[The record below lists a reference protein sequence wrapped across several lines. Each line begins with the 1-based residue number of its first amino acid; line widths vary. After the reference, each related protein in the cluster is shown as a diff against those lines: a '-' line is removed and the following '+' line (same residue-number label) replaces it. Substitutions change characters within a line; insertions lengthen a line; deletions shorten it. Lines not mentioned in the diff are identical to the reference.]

1 MSYNTDFLMSA
12 MIILMLILWQFTKQ
26 KRPNDLNNKVFLFLV
41 VLASLDVSFEMIST
55 YFINLKESAIISTTI
70 FYVLQALLPFAL
82 VCYIRTLREN
92 KIISITEMVL
102 VGIPTMLLL
111 SIVLTNPFTNL
122 LFYFDP
128 TLGYVKGS
136 WYMIMYYGAFFHI
149 VLGCL
154 MTFRWRKI
162 FGKRKIFALFEILL
176 LAGIGVLA
184 QSINQTILTTGFG
197 VSLAILAL
205 FIAINNPHAN
215 TDSLTGLYDKPYL
228 AKKVNELVLSKKT
241 FHIITIYV
249 YQLNYNNKGADGN
262 NDSLLLESSDKL
274 QKLCGEKVF
283 RISGKRFL
291 VLAESLKEYKDFL
304 SSISRFFEEDL
315 QESKNQGS
323 VPTVIAGIL
332 NAERLLDDA
341 TMLDY
346 ATYLEG
352 LSPHIEMVEIIQSDD
367 KTLQNFY
374 YNQKVERY
382 LDEAIEKDLFLVY
395 YQPVFSLVDN
405 EYISLEALSRL
416 YHPELGWIAPD
427 LFIELAEKNH
437 TITKITDLQFHRVC
451 KFVKEN
457 EVLMQHIKTVKMNL
471 SPIDL
476 MQKDCCE
483 HFVDIID
490 SYNLSHSYFQFEITE
505 TVATE
510 YNASLNDAIAKFV
523 RAGIGLC
530 LDDFGSGYANFN
542 TVTQLPFS
550 IIKLDSSLLFN
561 ICKDDRSSSFYQS
574 IVSVFHSMG
583 YRVVSEGVETEEE
596 KNLLEKWGV
605 DMIQGYYFSKPLPK
619 DEIVKLIIG

>member
-1 MSYNTDFLMSA
+1 
-12 MIILMLILWQFTKQ
+12 MLILWQFYSRK
-26 KRPNDLNNKVFLFLV
+26 KPDDYNNKAFSVLV
-41 VLASLDVSFEMIST
+41 IITLMNALFEMLSICFVSAK
-55 YFINLKESAIISTTI
+55 INAIISLTT
-70 FYVLQALLPFAL
+70 FYVFQVLLSFAI

-92 KIISITEMVL
+92 KIISITETLL
-102 VGIPTMLLL
+102 VGIPTMILLA
-111 SIVLTNPFTNL
+111 IVLTNPFTWL
-122 LFYFDP
+122 LFYFNP
-128 TLGYVKGS
+128 SSGYAKGP

-162 FGKRKIFALFEILL
+162 FGKRKIFALFEFLILSGL
-176 LAGIGVLA
+176 GILV
-184 QSINQTILTTGFG
+184 QSVNQSLRTAIFGISLGILD
-197 VSLAILAL
+197 L

-249 YQLNYNNKGADGN
+249 YQLNYNNKGVAGN

-346 ATYLEG
+346 AAYLEG
-352 LSPHIEMVEIIQSDD
+352 LSPHIEMVEIIQGDD

-382 LDEAIEKDLFLVY
+382 LDEAIEKDLFSVY

-510 YNASLNDAIAKFV
+510 YNASLNDAIAGFV

-542 TVTQLPFS
+542 TVTKLPFS
-550 IIKLDSSLLFN
+550 IIKLDRSLLFN
-561 ICKDDRSSSFYQS
+561 ICKDDRTSSFYQS

>member
-1 MSYNTDFLMSA
+1 M
-12 MIILMLILWQFTKQ
+12 
-26 KRPNDLNNKVFLFLV
+26 
-41 VLASLDVSFEMIST
+41 
-55 YFINLKESAIISTTI
+55 
-70 FYVLQALLPFAL
+70 
-82 VCYIRTLREN
+82 
-92 KIISITEMVL
+92 
-102 VGIPTMLLL
+102 
-111 SIVLTNPFTNL
+111 
-122 LFYFDP
+122 
-128 TLGYVKGS
+128 
-136 WYMIMYYGAFFHI
+136 
-149 VLGCL
+149 
-154 MTFRWRKI
+154 
-162 FGKRKIFALFEILL
+162 
-176 LAGIGVLA
+176 
-184 QSINQTILTTGFG
+184 
-197 VSLAILAL
+197 
-205 FIAINNPHAN
+205 
-215 TDSLTGLYDKPYL
+215 
-228 AKKVNELVLSKKT
+228 
-241 FHIITIYV
+241 
-249 YQLNYNNKGADGN
+249 NYNNKGVAGN

-304 SSISRFFEEDL
+304 SSISHFFEEDL
-315 QESKNQGS
+315 MENKNQGS
-323 VPTVIAGIL
+323 VPTVITGIL

-346 ATYLEG
+346 AAYLEG
-352 LSPHIEMVEIIQSDD
+352 LSPHIEMVEIIQGDD
-367 KTLQNFY
+367 KTLHNFY
-374 YNQKVERY
+374 YKQKVEQY

-395 YQPVFSLVDN
+395 YQPVFSLADN
-405 EYISLEALSRL
+405 HYISLEALSRL
-416 YHPELGWIAPD
+416 YHPELGWIASD
-427 LFIELAEKNH
+427 LFIELAEENH

-451 KFVKEN
+451 KFIKEN

-510 YNASLNDAIAKFV
+510 YNASLNDAIAGFV

-542 TVTQLPFS
+542 TVTKLPFS
-550 IIKLDSSLLFN
+550 IIKLDRSLLFN
-561 ICKDDRSSSFYQS
+561 ICKDDRTSSFYQS
-574 IVSVFHSMG
+574 IVSVFHNMG

-619 DEIVKLIIG
+619 NEIIKLIIG

>member
-1 MSYNTDFLMSA
+1 
-12 MIILMLILWQFTKQ
+12 MLF
-26 KRPNDLNNKVFLFLV
+26 
-41 VLASLDVSFEMIST
+41 S
-55 YFINLKESAIISTTI
+55 
-70 FYVLQALLPFAL
+70 
-82 VCYIRTLREN
+82 
-92 KIISITEMVL
+92 
-102 VGIPTMLLL
+102 
-111 SIVLTNPFTNL
+111 
-122 LFYFDP
+122 FDP
-128 TLGYVKGS
+128 SLGYVKGP

-176 LAGIGVLA
+176 LAGIGVLV

-249 YQLNYNNKGADGN
+249 YQLNYNNKGVAGN

-283 RISGKRFL
+283 RISRKRFL

-346 ATYLEG
+346 AAYLEG
-352 LSPHIEMVEIIQSDD
+352 LSPHIEMVEIIQGDD
-367 KTLQNFY
+367 KTLHNFY
-374 YNQKVERY
+374 YKQKVEQY
-382 LDEAIEKDLFLVY
+382 LDEAIEKDLFEVY

-405 EYISLEALSRL
+405 HYISLEALSRL
-416 YHPELGWIAPD
+416 YHPELGWIASD
-427 LFIELAEKNH
+427 LFIELAEENH

-510 YNASLNDAIAKFV
+510 YNASLNDAIAGFV

-542 TVTQLPFS
+542 TVTKLPFS
-550 IIKLDSSLLFN
+550 IIKLDRSLLFN
-561 ICKDDRSSSFYQS
+561 ICKDDRTSSFYQS
-574 IVSVFHSMG
+574 IVSVFHNMG

>member
-1 MSYNTDFLMSA
+1 
-12 MIILMLILWQFTKQ
+12 MLILWQFYSRK
-26 KRPNDLNNKVFLFLV
+26 KPDDYNNKAFSVLV
-41 VLASLDVSFEMIST
+41 IITLMNALFEMLSICFVSAE
-55 YFINLKESAIISTTI
+55 INAIISLTT
-70 FYVLQALLPFAL
+70 FYVFQVLLSFAI

-92 KIISITEMVL
+92 KIISISETL
-102 VGIPTMLLL
+102 LLGIPTMILLA
-111 SIVLTNPFTNL
+111 IVLTNPFTWL
-122 LFYFDP
+122 LFYFNP
-128 TLGYVKGS
+128 SSGYVKGP

-176 LAGIGVLA
+176 LAGIGVLV

-249 YQLNYNNKGADGN
+249 YQLNYNNKGVAGN

-323 VPTVIAGIL
+323 IPAVITGIL

-346 ATYLEG
+346 AAYLEG
-352 LSPHIEMVEIIQSDD
+352 LSPHIEMVEIIQGDD
-367 KTLQNFY
+367 KTLHNFY
-374 YNQKVERY
+374 YKQKVEQY
-382 LDEAIEKDLFLVY
+382 LDEAIEKDLFEVY

-405 EYISLEALSRL
+405 HYISLEALSRL
-416 YHPELGWIAPD
+416 YHPELGWIASD
-427 LFIELAEKNH
+427 LFIELAEENH

-510 YNASLNDAIAKFV
+510 YNVSLNDAIAGFV

-542 TVTQLPFS
+542 TVTKLPFS
-550 IIKLDSSLLFN
+550 IIKLDRSLLFN
-561 ICKDDRSSSFYQS
+561 ICKDDRTSSFYQS
-574 IVSVFHSMG
+574 IVSVFHNMG

>member
-1 MSYNTDFLMSA
+1 
-12 MIILMLILWQFTKQ
+12 MLILWQFYSRK
-26 KRPNDLNNKVFLFLV
+26 KPDDYNNKAFSVLV
-41 VLASLDVSFEMIST
+41 IITLMNALFEMLSICFVSAK
-55 YFINLKESAIISTTI
+55 INAIISLTT
-70 FYVLQALLPFAL
+70 FYVFQVLLSFAI

-92 KIISITEMVL
+92 KIISISETL
-102 VGIPTMLLL
+102 LLGIPTMILLA
-111 SIVLTNPFTNL
+111 IVLTNPFTWL
-122 LFYFDP
+122 LFYFNP
-128 TLGYVKGS
+128 SLGYVKGP

-162 FGKRKIFALFEILL
+162 FGKRKIFALFEFLILSGL
-176 LAGIGVLA
+176 GILV
-184 QSINQTILTTGFG
+184 QSVNQSLRTATFGISLGILD
-197 VSLAILAL
+197 L

-249 YQLNYNNKGADGN
+249 YQLNYNNKGVAGN

-346 ATYLEG
+346 AAYLEG
-352 LSPHIEMVEIIQSDD
+352 LSPHIEMVEIIQGDD
-367 KTLQNFY
+367 KTLHNFY
-374 YNQKVERY
+374 YKQKVEQY
-382 LDEAIEKDLFLVY
+382 LDEAIEKDLFEVY

-405 EYISLEALSRL
+405 HYISLEALSRL
-416 YHPELGWIAPD
+416 YHPELEWIASD
-427 LFIELAEKNH
+427 LFIELAEENH

-510 YNASLNDAIAKFV
+510 YNASLNDAIAGFV

-550 IIKLDSSLLFN
+550 IIKLDRSLLFN
-561 ICKDDRSSSFYQS
+561 ICKDDRTSSFYQS
-574 IVSVFHSMG
+574 IVSVFHNMG